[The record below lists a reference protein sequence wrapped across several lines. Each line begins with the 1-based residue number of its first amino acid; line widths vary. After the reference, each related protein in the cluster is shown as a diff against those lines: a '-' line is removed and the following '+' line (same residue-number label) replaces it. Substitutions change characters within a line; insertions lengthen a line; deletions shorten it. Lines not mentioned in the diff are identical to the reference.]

1 MKQTTTKNWALR
13 GFAIC
18 AVALLAAYPVQ
29 AATTA
34 SGDVSTSVEQHVEI
48 VATDAAI
55 ALGAAT
61 PSSGADTVKFS
72 TADSLVFSNGKS
84 NVQAAWDLDI
94 SAALT
99 KDSDGVTIT
108 DGAVTYQGTSNNVQD
123 LIYLG
128 QETVGKFLPWNVAT
142 GADLSA
148 EATGWTSHADCG
160 VSQYK
165 GSFAVAH
172 FDNAGAKQAAETS
185 FYEVCD
191 SGTEIYVG
199 AAKDLSA
206 ADKAIIVS
214 QAVEGAE
221 ATAANYEVALQGA
234 AYVFYSAADANSVTL
249 RRGHHV
255 DLGADA
261 NSESTFALIELP
273 DGFPAGSFAVT
284 VTATAS
290 DINSA

>member
-1 MKQTTTKNWALR
+1 MNHKNSKNWALR

-18 AVALLAAYPVQ
+18 AVALFLAYPAQ

-34 SGDVSTSVEQHVEI
+34 SGEVSGSVDQHVEI
-48 VATDAAI
+48 VATDGAI

-72 TADSLVFSNGKS
+72 TSDSLVFSNEKS

-99 KDSDGVTIT
+99 KDSDGVTVT
-108 DGAVTYQGTSNNVQD
+108 DGSVSYQGTSSDLQD
-123 LIYLG
+123 LIYMG
-128 QETVGKFLPWNVAT
+128 QASSGKFLPWNVAT
-142 GADLSA
+142 GTDLSV
-148 EATGWTSHADCG
+148 ESTGWTSHADCG
-160 VSQYK
+160 VSQFK
-165 GSFAVAH
+165 GSFSVAH
-172 FDNAGAKQAAETS
+172 FDNAGAKQAAETMY
-185 FYEVCD
+185 YEVCD
-191 SGTEIYVG
+191 SATEIYIG

-206 ADKAIIVS
+206 GDKAIIVS
-214 QAVEGAE
+214 EAVAGSE
-221 ATAANYEVALQGA
+221 ATAANYELSIQGA
-234 AYVFYSAADANSVTL
+234 DYVFYSAADALSVTL

-261 NSESTFALIELP
+261 NSESAFALIELP

-284 VTATAS
+284 VTASAS
-290 DINSA
+290 DINSS